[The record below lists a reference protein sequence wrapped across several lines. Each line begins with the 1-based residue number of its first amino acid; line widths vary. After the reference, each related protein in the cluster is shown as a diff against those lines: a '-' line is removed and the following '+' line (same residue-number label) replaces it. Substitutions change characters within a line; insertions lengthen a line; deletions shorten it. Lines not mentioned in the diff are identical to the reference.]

1 MWDCFIFADEIPT
14 NPKMKH
20 LIGIQVFIVFFVL
33 ALLSCSKTQKSHC
46 PQEDILYQVESCLIS
61 SDPDSAGSV
70 LDTLNIQGLS
80 KKEKAHYCYLLV
92 KVNDFRMLYDDR
104 TDSLLQEAVDF
115 FVGSSDKYY
124 EARVCEA
131 VARVG
136 SKRGNLLDY
145 KLEWEL
151 KALKSI
157 EQCQHVDPRLLQ
169 CKPEGT
175 TEQDIIDDYKY
186 MLIWRLGLT
195 YAMGGYAEK
204 SFDCTQ
210 RSYRYFE
217 EKGDLRMTIQTTYT
231 LSNEYLKRSEYD
243 SCWKY
248 LEISLQKA
256 EQYGALV
263 EWSTCYYA
271 ISNYFQ
277 VRGMNSE
284 NPVEKERLL
293 RQSNSEAF
301 KGLELLGDTL
311 RVRDCLYAT
320 ISRNYFELGQYDSCA
335 YYDQQ
340 ALDFVEALYGQI
352 VPNFFHANIYHRLYQ
367 SYEAMGDSDKA
378 LQYAKLY
385 FEMASKIHE
394 EPRSMEK
401 IKNDYEKQL
410 EMQSMES
417 EQQMKRYRLWM
428 LLLLLLLALLTVIW
442 LSFRYRKNKEI
453 EDLKFQEE
461 YNRLCLTLEQNAERS
476 RNALVQRAMAIYHSG
491 KDNMLESILA
501 EFELSYPEAL
511 GKMKTLFP
519 DLTQAEQNIV
529 ILSFLDFRGKE
540 EADILHLSLNTVMK
554 YRSIINKKVDS
565 NSLSKVFK

>member
-1 MWDCFIFADEIPT
+1 
-14 NPKMKH
+14 MKQF
-20 LIGIQVFIVFFVL
+20 IGILFIIVFFVL
-33 ALLSCSKTQKSHC
+33 ALLSCSKPQERHC
-46 PQEDILYQVESCLIS
+46 AQEDILYQVECCLLPS
-61 SDPDSAGSV
+61 HLDSAERV
-70 LDTLNIQGLS
+70 LDTLNTQVLS
-80 KKEKAHYCYLLV
+80 KKERAHYCFLLV
-92 KVNDFRMLYDDR
+92 KIKDVRMQYDDL
-104 TDSLLQEAVDF
+104 TDSLLKEAEDY
-115 FVGSSDKYY
+115 FVGSSNKYY

-136 SKRGNLLDY
+136 SKRGKTLDH

-186 MLIWRLGLT
+186 MLIWRVGLT
-195 YAMGGYAEK
+195 YSMGGYTEEA
-204 SFDCTQ
+204 FDCAKQ
-210 RSYRYFE
+210 AHRYFE
-217 EKGDLRMTIQTTYT
+217 ERGNLQMSIQTAYT
-231 LSNEYLKRSEYD
+231 LSSEYLTRSEYD

-248 LEISLQKA
+248 LEISLQNA

-263 EWSTCYYA
+263 EWATCYYV
-271 ISNYFQ
+271 ISNYYQ

-284 NPVEKERLL
+284 DPVEKERLL

-301 KGLELLGDTL
+301 KGLDLLGDTL

-320 ISRNYFELGQYDSCA
+320 ISRNYFELGQYDSCI
-335 YYDQQ
+335 YYDKQ

-367 SYEAMGDSDKA
+367 SYEALGDSDQA

-385 FEMASKIHE
+385 FEIASEIHE
-394 EPRSMEK
+394 EPRSMEQ
-401 IKNDYEKQL
+401 IKNDYEKRL
-410 EMQSMES
+410 EMQSVES

-428 LLLLLLLALLTVIW
+428 LLLLSLLALLIVVW

-453 EDLKFQEE
+453 EDLKFSEE
-461 YNRLCLTLEQNAERS
+461 YNRLCLTLEKNSERS
-476 RNALVQRAMAIYHSG
+476 RNALVQRVMAIYHSG
-491 KDNMLESILA
+491 KENMLESILT
-501 EFELSYPEAL
+501 EFELSYHEAQ

-519 DLTQAEQNIV
+519 DLTQTERNIV

-554 YRSIINKKVDS
+554 YRSVINKKMDS
-565 NSLSKVFK
+565 DSLSKIFK

>member
-1 MWDCFIFADEIPT
+1 MLMKTRLTPE
-14 NPKMKH
+14 MKH
-20 LIGIQVFIVFFVL
+20 FINIQVVIVFLFLV
-33 ALLSCSKTQKSHC
+33 LLSCSKPQERHC
-46 PQEDILYQVESCLIS
+46 PQEDILYQLESCLLPS
-61 SDPDSAGSV
+61 HPDSAGRM
-70 LDTLNIQGLS
+70 LDTLNTRVLS
-80 KKEKAHYCYLLV
+80 QKERAHYCFLLV
-92 KVNDFRMLYDDR
+92 KVKDFRMQYDDQ
-104 TDSLLQEAVDF
+104 TDSLLKKAGEY
-115 FVGSSDKYY
+115 FVGGSDKYY

-136 SKRGNLLDY
+136 SKRGKTLDH

-186 MLIWRLGLT
+186 MLIFRLGLI
-195 YAMGGYAEK
+195 YAMGGYAEE

-217 EKGDLRMTIQTTYT
+217 EKGNLQMSIQTAYT

-263 EWSTCYYA
+263 ERSTCYYA
-271 ISNYFQ
+271 ISNYYQ

-284 NPVEKERLL
+284 DPVEKEQLL

-311 RVRDCLYAT
+311 RVRDGLYAI
-320 ISRNYFELGQYDSCA
+320 ISRNYFELGQYDSCI

-385 FEMASKIHE
+385 FEMTSKIHE
-394 EPRSMEK
+394 EPRSMEQ

-410 EMQSMES
+410 EMQSIES
-417 EQQMKRYRLWM
+417 KQQMKRYRLWM
-428 LLLLLLLALLTVIW
+428 LLLLLLLALLTVVW

-461 YNRLCLTLEQNAERS
+461 YNRLCLTLEQNSERS
-476 RNALVQRAMAIYHSG
+476 RNALVQRAMAIYRSG
-491 KDNMLESILA
+491 KNNVLESILA

-511 GKMKTLFP
+511 GKMKALFP
-519 DLTQAEQNIV
+519 DLTQTEQNIV

-540 EADILHLSLNTVMK
+540 EAEILHLSLNTVMK
-554 YRSIINKKVDS
+554 YRSVINKKVDT
-565 NSLSKVFK
+565 NALSKIFE

>member
-1 MWDCFIFADEIPT
+1 
-14 NPKMKH
+14 MKRMSS
-20 LIGIQVFIVFFVL
+20 IIAIL
-33 ALLSCSKTQKSHC
+33 ALLFWVGCNSVQKQPC

-61 SDPDSAGSV
+61 TDPDSAGRV
-70 LDTLNIQGLS
+70 LDTLNIQALS

-92 KVNDFRMLYDDR
+92 KVNDFHMQYDDR
-104 TDSLLQEAVDF
+104 TDSLLQEAADY
-115 FVGSSDKYY
+115 FVGSSDKHY

-136 SKRGNLLDY
+136 NIRGKALDY

-175 TEQDIIDDYKY
+175 TEQDIIDDYKHQ
-186 MLIWRLGLT
+186 LIFRVGLT
-195 YAMGGYAEK
+195 YAMGGYTEEA
-204 SFDCTQ
+204 FDCAK
-210 RSYRYFE
+210 RAHRYFE
-217 EKGDLRMTIQTTYT
+217 ERGNLRMSIQTAYT

-271 ISNYFQ
+271 ISGYYQ
-277 VRGMNSE
+277 VRGMKSE
-284 NPVEKERLL
+284 DPAEKEQLM

-301 KGLELLGDTL
+301 KGLDLLGDTL
-311 RVRDCLYAT
+311 RVRDCLYAL
-320 ISRNYFELGQYDSCA
+320 ISKNYFELGQYDSCI
-335 YYDQQ
+335 YYDKQ

-352 VPNFFHANIYHRLYQ
+352 VPNFFHATIYHRLYQ
-367 SYEAMGDSDKA
+367 SYEALGDSDQA

-385 FEMASKIHE
+385 FEMANEIQE
-394 EPRSMEK
+394 EPRSMEQ
-401 IKNDYEKQL
+401 IKNDYEKRL
-410 EMQSMES
+410 EMQSVEL
-417 EQQMKRYRLWM
+417 EQQMKRYRLWV
-428 LLLLLLLALLTVIW
+428 LLLLSLLALLTVVWIS
-442 LSFRYRKNKEI
+442 LRYRKNKEI

-491 KDNMLESILA
+491 KDNVLESILA

-511 GKMKTLFP
+511 GKLKALFP
-519 DLTQAEQNIV
+519 DLTQTEQNIV

-554 YRSIINKKVDS
+554 YRSVINKKVDS
-565 NSLSKVFK
+565 DSLFKIFK